1 METLA
6 RRVVARA
13 VTPIHACVNRASARG
28 SVNCSQGTN
37 NPRRIV
43 TPGEVARAEKT
54 KQIAL
59 EAIMDAVPDAVLDF
73 ITHHRLLVATAVV
86 VVLILCYRWILW
98 LFGVVI
104 VPDDRIGVVTKK
116 FALLGAHRRL
126 PDGRIIA
133 LHGEAGYQADTLPPG
148 LHVGLWPWQYTVDR
162 VEFFTVPPGKIG
174 CVESCDGQPLPG
186 GRIIAR
192 QVDCDAFQDARAFL
206 ENNGQRGPQMQII
219 PPGTYR
225 INPLLFTV
233 TLAEAVIIPPGK
245 IGVVE
250 ACDGKPLL
258 AGRIIARHVECDSFQ
273 NPHAFMSGGGE
284 RGPQMAIIAPGTYRI
299 NPLLFSVQLADVVDI
314 SENKV
319 GIVTTREGA
328 ALATGEI
335 AGPVV
340 EGHNMFQN
348 PQAFVDNHGS
358 KGLQEQAL
366 LAGRY
371 FINPRF
377 ATVDLVNMTEVPIA
391 HVGVVVAFVGKEGRD
406 VTGDQFRHGNL
417 VSKGEKGVWVEP
429 LDPGKYPINPYTHK
443 VINVPTANVVLNWAT
458 GKTEAHKL
466 DANLSTISV
475 RSADGF
481 KFNLDVSQIIHIPR
495 NDAPKVIARF
505 GDMSALVTQVLEPT
519 IGNYFRNAAQGSD
532 IIDFLKHRSTRQ
544 EEART
549 AIAMALREYNVGA
562 VDTLIGDIVPPDQLM
577 KTLTDRKIAE
587 QERVTYETQ
596 RQAQEVKQQLEQ
608 ATALAATQAKVVDA
622 ERQVAIAEFNARASV
637 KSAEGQSQA
646 KKINADADATV
657 LRTVGD
663 AEAAK
668 TQAVGGAEAEV
679 IKLKIAS
686 MESGNYALV
695 QVAQALASAGVK
707 LVPDIVAGGGSLGGG
722 TLVDVLLASVIRD
735 RGANGAATMPLNALE
750 KAG

>member
-1 METLA
+1 
-6 RRVVARA
+6 
-13 VTPIHACVNRASARG
+13 
-28 SVNCSQGTN
+28 
-37 NPRRIV
+37 
-43 TPGEVARAEKT
+43 
-54 KQIAL
+54 
-59 EAIMDAVPDAVLDF
+59 MDAVWDAVLAY
-73 ITHHRLLVATAVV
+73 ITHHKVTSLIALLIVLLLCYRPILWLLGVV
-86 VVLILCYRWILW
+86 VV
-98 LFGVVI
+98 
-104 VPDDRIGVVTKK
+104 PDNRIGITTKK
-116 FALLGAHRRL
+116 FALFGPHRAL

-133 LHGEAGYQADTLPPG
+133 LNGEAGYQADTLPPG
-148 LHVGLWPWQYTVDR
+148 LYVGYWPWQYKVDR
-162 VEFFTVPPGKIG
+162 VQFFTVPPGKLG
-174 CVESCDGQPLPG
+174 CVEACDGQALPA

-192 QVDCDAFQDARAFL
+192 QVDCDSFQDARAFL
-206 ENNGQRGPQMQII
+206 QNNGQRGPQMQII

-225 INPLLFTV
+225 INPLLFSVSLTDA
-233 TLAEAVIIPPGK
+233 TIIPPGK

-250 ACDGKPLL
+250 ARDGKPLT
-258 AGRIIARHVECDSFQ
+258 GRIIAHHVECDSFQ
-273 NPHAFMSGGGE
+273 NPHAFMTGGGE

-314 SENKV
+314 SENKIGV
-319 GIVTTREGA
+319 VTTREGA
-328 ALATGEI
+328 ALSKGEI
-335 AGPVV
+335 AGPTV
-340 EGHNMFQN
+340 EGHNMYQN
-348 PQAFVDNHGS
+348 PQAFIDNQGC
-358 KGLQEQAL
+358 KGLQEQVL

-377 ATVDLVNMTEVPIA
+377 ATVEVVSMTEVPIA
-391 HVGVVVAFVGKEGRD
+391 HVGVVIAFVGKEGHD
-406 VTGDQFRHGNL
+406 VTGEQFRHGNL

-429 LDPGKYPINPYTHK
+429 LDPGKYPVNPYTHK

-532 IIDFLKHRSTRQ
+532 IIEFLKNRSTRQ
-544 EEART
+544 EEARS
-549 AIAMALREYNVGA
+549 AISVALREYNVGA

-587 QERVTYETQ
+587 QERVTFETQ
-596 RQAQEVKQQLEQ
+596 RLAQEVKQQLEQ

-657 LRTVGD
+657 LRTVGE

-668 TQAVGGAEAEV
+668 THAVGGAEAEV

-695 QVAQALASAGVK
+695 QVAQALAGAGVK
-707 LVPDIVAGGGSLGGG
+707 LVPDIIAGGSSLGGGG
-722 TLVDVLLASVIRD
+722 TLVDVLLAGVIRD
-735 RGANGAATMPLNALE
+735 RNGTNGAPIAHLE
-750 KAG
+750 P